1 MERASTPSCGSRS
14 KRIGELFIEKGLI
27 TKEQLEEALEY
38 QKRFGGRLGWILVS
52 LGYIDRL
59 SFYATLAEHY
69 CLPFEKDLKKIIA
82 SIDPN
87 FIKRFDPEE
96 LLSAEV
102 IPAREENGEV
112 LIYTSYP
119 YSQKFNA
126 FVNKYF
132 KGKRLRVVVITDVD
146 LIKVLEH
153 FFKKE
158 IVDRAVHGLFYL
170 SPELSARQ
178 VFSKGQLIFFYIL
191 LTLYVVWLYFQ
202 PIKALVTLN
211 VTVQFFYLIVN
222 LFKFLVSVAGTFTE
236 LEFKVEDELLKE
248 LEDDEL
254 PVYTILVPAYKE
266 PEVIPILVNSLKRL
280 DYPINKLDV
289 LFLLEEDDKETIEA
303 VKKARPP
310 ASWRIIVI
318 PDSQPKTKPK
328 ACNYGLFFAR
338 GKYLVIYDA
347 EDIPEPDQL
356 KKAVVAFDVLPK
368 DHICFQAA
376 LNFFNKDENFLT
388 KMFTLEYSYWF
399 DYMLPGLHRL
409 KMVIPLGGT
418 SNHFETKKLK
428 EIGAWDPFNV
438 TEDADLGV
446 RAFEK
451 GYKVGVINST
461 TYEEANAKVGNW
473 IRQRSR
479 WIKGYMQTWLV
490 HSRRSVQLFKNVGLR
505 GFLSFHILIGGTP
518 LMFLINPILW
528 LTFLYWLI
536 TQTTALEMF
545 FPSVVLYSALFNLLF
560 GNFFAVYLSM
570 LAVFKRRYYE
580 LLPYALLNPVYWVL
594 HSIAA
599 YKALYEL
606 FTKPFYWQKTQHGIT
621 KYSAPIEIKPDHI
634 HPQP

>member
-1 MERASTPSCGSRS
+1 MERVSTASCGSAS
-14 KRIGELFIEKGLI
+14 KKIGELFVEKGLI
-27 TKEQLEEALEY
+27 TREQLEEALEY

-59 SFYATLAEHY
+59 SFYATLAEHF
-69 CLPFEKDLKKIIA
+69 CLPFERDISRVIEKV
-82 SIDPN
+82 DPS
-87 FIKRFDPEE
+87 FIKKFDPEE

-102 IPAREENGEV
+102 VPAREEGNRV
-112 LIYTSYP
+112 LIFTSYP
-119 YSQKFNA
+119 FSHRFEA

-132 KGKRLRVVVITDVD
+132 KGKELEVVVITDVD
-146 LIKVLEH
+146 LAAVLEH
-153 FFKKE
+153 FFKQE

-170 SPELSARQ
+170 SPELSARR
-178 VFSKGQLIFFYIL
+178 VFSKGQLLLFYAFSVFLVLWFYFDAFGAL
-191 LTLYVVWLYFQ
+191 LFLN
-202 PIKALVTLN
+202 ALAQV
-211 VTVQFFYLIVN
+211 FYLGVN
-222 LFKFLVSVAGTFTE
+222 LFKFLVSVAGSFTE
-236 LEFKVEDELLKE
+236 LEFKVEDRLIEEL
-248 LEDDEL
+248 DDKNL

-266 PEVIPILVNSLKRL
+266 PEVIPILINSLKKL
-280 DYPINKLDV
+280 DYPLNKLDV
-289 LFLLEEDDKETIEA
+289 LFLLEEDDTETIKA
-303 VKKARPP
+303 VKEANPP
-310 ASWRIIVI
+310 ASWRIIRI

-347 EDIPEPDQL
+347 EDIPEEKQL
-356 KKAVVAFDVLPK
+356 KKSVVAFNYFPK

-409 KMVIPLGGT
+409 GMVIPLGGT
-418 SNHFETKKLK
+418 SNHFETEKLR

-438 TEDADLGV
+438 TEDADLGI
-446 RAFEK
+446 RAFER

-461 TYEEANAKVGNW
+461 TYEEANARIGNW

-490 HSRRSVQLFKNVGLR
+490 HSRRSLNLLRRAGLK
-505 GFLSFHILIGGTP
+505 GFLSFNLLIGGTP
-518 LMFLINPILW
+518 MMFLINPILW
-528 LTFLYWLI
+528 LMFFYWLI
-536 TQTTALEMF
+536 TKTTALEPI
-545 FPSVVLYSALFNLLF
+545 FPAPLLYSALFNLFF
-560 GNFFAVYLSM
+560 GNFIAVYLSM

-580 LLPYALLNPVYWVL
+580 LLPYALLNPVYWAL
-594 HSIAA
+594 HSVAA

-621 KYSAPIEIKPDHI
+621 KYSVEFSSDHK
-634 HPQP
+634 HH